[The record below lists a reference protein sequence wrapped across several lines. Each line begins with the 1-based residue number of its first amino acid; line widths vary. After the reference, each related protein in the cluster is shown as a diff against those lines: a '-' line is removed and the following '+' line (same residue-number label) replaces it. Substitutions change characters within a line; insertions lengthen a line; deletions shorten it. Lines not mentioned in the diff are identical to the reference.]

1 MTPGRVLVVC
11 TGNICRSPLAE
22 RLLRAMLADAGV
34 TGIEV
39 GSAGTHAMAGHPM
52 PAEAARELAAVGGDP
67 TGHVS
72 QQLSVDLV
80 SDADLVVTATLAH
93 RSAVVTLHP
102 RALRYAFTLRE
113 LARLLDGDDLATVA
127 TSETAVARV
136 RALAALA
143 VGRRGVAPPAGPG
156 DDDVVDPYGRGPA
169 VYSTA
174 TAQTVP
180 AVGALARALATI
192 DA

>member
-1 MTPGRVLVVC
+1 MLVVC

-22 RLLRAMLADAGV
+22 RLLRVRLAEAGV
-34 TGIEV
+34 QGIEV
-39 GSAGTHAMAGHPM
+39 ASAGTHAMAGHPM
-52 PAEAARELAAVGGDP
+52 PIEAARELEGVGGDP
-67 TGHVS
+67 AGHVS
-72 QQLSVDLV
+72 RQLSADLV
-80 SDADLVVTATLAH
+80 RDADLVVTATLAH

-102 RALRYAFTLRE
+102 RALRYAFTMRE
-113 LARLLDGDDLATVA
+113 LARLLYASDLGSVA
-127 TSETAVARV
+127 ASEPGVDRV

-169 VYSTA
+169 TYAEA
-174 TAQTVP
+174 TAQMAP
-180 AVGALARALATI
+180 AVQALARALATM